1 MIRMATVNAQVKD
14 LIQKEVKRQVD
25 AQGLAGMTGETAKAT
40 GDGLIEQQ
48 IKRVRYQYNA
58 YTANIIQAGKSTM
71 EFAKGVFFGK
81 EKMDESATILTK
93 LAVKMVTWIP
103 IIKAVQDKMN
113 AGALSF
119 ASNAKNMGLMAK
131 AGAALSMVFTALWAG
146 LGAILMVVGG
156 LILVFGLLSVALQGA
171 ASPFVEWFNGLGIL
185 GKIATILGVI
195 IGALK
200 IFGGAWSLIILGV
213 VGIIRVLTQEM
224 GFVEALI
231 TTLVSIVATLGGAF
245 LMFGAAAVSPFILI
259 GSAVVG
265 IGLLIWKFW
274 DDIVQLPKKLLNAI
288 KAKFT
293 AMNNWLREWYSGSML
308 KAIVDRVK
316 AVTRTIRGVLG
327 GKSLSDAVHD
337 SGVKTYGHT
346 ININVNGSADS
357 STAREIASQT
367 SYALRQNDRRQGGSS
382 TTGAFVGA

>member
-1 MIRMATVNAQVKD
+1 MATVNAQVKD

-48 IKRVRYQYNA
+48 IKRIRYQYNA
-58 YTANIIQAGKSTM
+58 YTANIVQAGKSTM

-81 EKMDESATILTK
+81 EKMGENATMLTK

-113 AGALSF
+113 AGSLSF

-156 LILVFGLLSVALQGA
+156 LILVFGLLSVALEGA

-195 IGALK
+195 VGALK

-224 GFVEALI
+224 GFVEAFI
-231 TTLVSIVATLGGAF
+231 TTLVSTVAILGGAF
-245 LMFGAAAVSPFILI
+245 LLFGAAAVSPFVLI
-259 GSAVVG
+259 GAAIVG
-265 IGLLIWKFW
+265 LGVLLWKFK
-274 DDIVQLPKKLLNAI
+274 DDITSIPKNLYDAAVEAFNS
-288 KAKFT
+288 
-293 AMNNWLREWYSGSML
+293 LREYLYNWYKDSIFN
-308 KAIVDRVK
+308 KIVDRFLFV
-316 AVTRTIRGVLG
+316 ARTIKGVLG
-327 GKSLSDAVHD
+327 GGGLVNSAAAAHD
-337 SGVKTYGHT
+337 KTYGT
-346 ININVNGSADS
+346 NIVVNLNGAASA
-357 STAREIASQT
+357 STARDVANEV
-367 SYALRQNDRRQGGSS
+367 SYVLKQNDRRQGGSS